1 MESASRLNKGSP
13 PIEGWLLMNPVTD
26 GCCGNTGCHN
36 RCVKTQNLTELFP
49 IQLKSRESHLDGSSG
64 ENCGI

>member
-36 RCVKTQNLTELFP
+36 RCVKNTESDGT
-49 IQLKSRESHLDGSSG
+49 ISNWAKVKGKSPAWRFR
-64 ENCGI
+64 